1 MKQEEISF
9 NTKKKLSAILKEE
22 MKHKPFEKI
31 TVSELIEKC
40 EINRKTF
47 YYHFNDIYDLL
58 RWTFEQETVEAIK
71 NYDLFKDS
79 AEVINFVLDY
89 CEENRYL
96 IISAYDSIGRDGLKR
111 FFYNDFYDLGLAII
125 EEAEKIAGKKID
137 EKYKKF
143 LCSFYTEAISGILFN
158 QVKKETKM
166 YTRKEVV
173 EYISLTIKSSL
184 KGVMEEY

>member
-58 RWTFEQETVEAIK
+58 
-71 NYDLFKDS
+71 LS
-79 AEVINFVLDY
+79 
-89 CEENRYL
+89 L
-96 IISAYDSIGRDGLKR
+96 IHI
-111 FFYNDFYDLGLAII
+111 
-125 EEAEKIAGKKID
+125 
-137 EKYKKF
+137 
-143 LCSFYTEAISGILFN
+143 
-158 QVKKETKM
+158 
-166 YTRKEVV
+166 
-173 EYISLTIKSSL
+173 
-184 KGVMEEY
+184 